1 MVRPANCR
9 HNETAG
15 ASSGRDKRYMIAAE
29 SDGSVR
35 TKKLTTGGHT
45 PQQHGH
51 GIVNIHT
58 CAKKGLI
65 QSTCP
70 LSAANMHRL

>member
-29 SDGSVR
+29 ADGSIR
-35 TKKLTTGGHT
+35 TKKLTTGGHILLLRFVDT
-45 PQQHGH
+45 
-51 GIVNIHT
+51 
-58 CAKKGLI
+58 
-65 QSTCP
+65 STRV
-70 LSAANMHRL
+70 LRGG